1 MHAQRGKSRFQ
12 VHVLARTKAGD
23 EMGYVC
29 ARVWEAAVFGMDVL
43 KNCSGCSGTVCS
55 ALLLWLSCSIAQVT
69 AKGSEKEGKNGK
81 VKGGEVSSFMSE
93 QCQAGEERG
102 MM

>member
-1 MHAQRGKSRFQ
+1 MQAQRGKSGFQ
-12 VHVLARTKAGD
+12 VNVLGRIKAGD

-29 ARVWEAAVFGMDVL
+29 VSVGSSGIWHGCLKLLGLFGDSTQCVF
-43 KNCSGCSGTVCS
+43 
-55 ALLLWLSCSIAQVT
+55 AQVT
-69 AKGSEKEGKNGK
+69 AKGSEKEEKKGK

>member
-1 MHAQRGKSRFQ
+1 M
-12 VHVLARTKAGD
+12 
-23 EMGYVC
+23 
-29 ARVWEAAVFGMDVL
+29 
-43 KNCSGCSGTVCS
+43 VCS
-55 ALLLWLSCSIAQVT
+55 TLLLWLSCSIAQVT
-69 AKGSEKEGKNGK
+69 AKGSERKGKNGK

>member
-1 MHAQRGKSRFQ
+1 MGCVCECGKQ
-12 VHVLARTKAGD
+12 WYLAWMST
-23 EMGYVC
+23 
-29 ARVWEAAVFGMDVL
+29 
-43 KNCSGCSGTVCS
+43 CSGCLGMVCS
-55 ALLLWLSCSIAQVT
+55 TLLLWLSCSIAQVT
-69 AKGSEKEGKNGK
+69 AKGSERKGKNGK

>member
-1 MHAQRGKSRFQ
+1 M
-12 VHVLARTKAGD
+12 
-23 EMGYVC
+23 C
-29 ARVWEAAVFGMDVL
+29 VWEAAESDMALDAL
-43 KNCSGCSGTVCS
+43 NCSGCSGTVHS
-55 ALLLWLSCSIAQVT
+55 GFAQVT
-69 AKGSEKEGKNGK
+69 AKGSEKEKKGK